1 MNDIRFEKIYNS
13 SIEESIGQLTKL
25 IDLAEISSDRL
36 KSANEALLKIR
47 LSFLWALALF
57 SILALVSSYYITK
70 HGSDTIFNVFLFIVM
85 PSCAIFIMLLMTLSV
100 QKIKKLNTEI
110 KIEKRSL
117 MEILEVIYN
126 IKEIVSMV
134 HEHDVVGMVIIEIRL
149 NRIKFY

>member
-1 MNDIRFEKIYNS
+1 MNDIRFEKIYHS
-13 SIEESIGQLTKL
+13 PIEESIGQLTKL

-36 KSANEALLKIR
+36 KNANEALLKIR
-47 LSFLWALALF
+47 LSFLWAFALF
-57 SILALVSSYYITK
+57 SILALVSSYYITR
-70 HGSDTIFNVFLFIVM
+70 HGSDTVFNVLLFIVM